1 MDEKSLSRLELNKVL
16 SACADYA
23 CLDGTKAIFA
33 GLSPSTDLAEVRDKL
48 ARTSECVKLLFR
60 YGISGIEYF
69 PDVEDLLVRASKR
82 STLSC
87 AELRQVNLL
96 LRSAR
101 IAYTSIN
108 GVDDGEIVAIKGDSA
123 RIYYDKNLEDDITEK
138 VISDDEVSDH
148 ASTALF
154 SIRSKIK
161 SLNERIRSKLS
172 EYVTDDTSRYLQDG
186 IVTMRGDRYVIP
198 VKAEYRSRVKGLV
211 HDRSQSGATFF
222 IEPEY
227 VLELNNEL
235 VALQI
240 DEKEEVERILK
251 ALSGR
256 VGDMS
261 ERLKTDMAVLAE
273 IESYYARAQYSY
285 AKKCVMPQVNK
296 RGYINIIKGRHPLI
310 DPRKVVPV
318 SLELGGSY
326 NFLLISGANTGGKT
340 VTLKMCGLFC
350 LMAACGIFVP
360 AAEGTAACAFDDIFC
375 DVGDSQSIEDS
386 LSTFSS
392 HITTVIDMC
401 KRATA
406 GSLVLIDE
414 LGGGTNPDEGQAL
427 AKAVV
432 EHFLKIGCRGIVT
445 THFTPL
451 KEFAYTVDGI
461 ENASMEFDAS
471 TLKPLY
477 SIKIGLPGAS
487 NALAICRR
495 FGMDEEIL
503 DRAVGYLSEGGKA
516 FENIVRRTE
525 ESRVEADKKLAEA
538 ASLERS
544 LKEKLAEVNRRIDE
558 LNKQRERLTA
568 NARAESRRIINERT
582 AQAEELLD
590 EIEQLFKKE
599 ELSQGDLIKARTL
612 KNKLKDSA
620 YSNDD
625 SQRPV
630 TNYIEATAENLH
642 VGDDIFFVKLQSAGQ
657 VLSINA
663 AKGEVE
669 IVCGSIKT
677 RCKISDLQK
686 INSPKKSAKLPRKDE
701 VRVRNA
707 NSSTPTQPQL
717 EINLLGMTVSEAL
730 YEVDNFIDRA
740 VMSNLE
746 EIKLIHGVGTGK
758 LREAIARH
766 LKGHKNVKSFRLG
779 KYGEGETGVTI
790 ITLK

>member
-1 MDEKSLSRLELNKVL
+1 M
-16 SACADYA
+16 
-23 CLDGTKAIFA
+23 
-33 GLSPSTDLAEVRDKL
+33 
-48 ARTSECVKLLFR
+48 
-60 YGISGIEYF
+60 
-69 PDVEDLLVRASKR
+69 
-82 STLSC
+82 
-87 AELRQVNLL
+87 

-108 GVDDGEIVAIKGDSA
+108 GVDDGEIIAIKGDSA

-138 VISDDEVSDH
+138 IISDDDVSDH
-148 ASTALF
+148 ASAALF

-172 EYVTDDTSRYLQDG
+172 EYVTGDTSRYLQDG

-273 IESYYARAQYSY
+273 IESFYARAQYSY

-310 DPRKVVPV
+310 DPQKVVPV

-360 AAEGTAACAFDDIFC
+360 AAEGTTVCAFDDIFC

-516 FENIVRRTE
+516 FENIVRRAE

-538 ASLERS
+538 QALERS

-568 NARAESRRIINERT
+568 NARAESRRIISERT

-625 SQRPV
+625 SQQPV
-630 TNYIEATAENLH
+630 TNYVEATAENLH

-686 INSPKKSAKLPRKDE
+686 INAPKKSAKLPRNGE

-746 EIKLIHGVGTGK
+746 EIKVIHGVGTGK

>member
-23 CLDGTKAIFA
+23 CLGGTKQIFA
-33 GLSPSTDLAEVRDKL
+33 SLAPSSDLAVVREEL
-48 ARTSECVKLLFR
+48 MRTAESLKLLFR
-60 YGISGIEYF
+60 YGLGGIEYF
-69 PDVEDLLVRASKR
+69 PDVRELLTRASKR

-87 AELRQVNLL
+87 AELRQVNAL

-101 IAYTSIN
+101 LAYTSIN
-108 GVDDGEIVAIKGDSA
+108 GVEDEEIVKIKADSA
-123 RIYYDKNLEDDITEK
+123 RIYYDKHLEDDITEK
-138 VISDDEVSDH
+138 IISDDEVSDH
-148 ASTALF
+148 ASDALYT
-154 SIRSKIK
+154 IRTKIK

-172 EYVTDDTSRYLQDG
+172 EYVTGDTSRYLQDG

-251 ALSGR
+251 LLSLR
-256 VGDMS
+256 VGDMA
-261 ERLKTDMAVLAE
+261 ERLATDIEELCH

-285 AKKCVMPQVNK
+285 SNKCVLPQVNK

-310 DPRKVVPV
+310 DPKKVVPV
-318 SLELGGSY
+318 SLELGGDY

-350 LMAACGIFVP
+350 LMAACGIFIP
-360 AAEGTAACAFDDIFC
+360 AAEGSAVCAFDDIFC
-375 DVGDSQSIEDS
+375 DVGDSQSIEES

-401 KRATA
+401 KRATS

-432 EHFLKIGCRGIVT
+432 EHFLNIGCRGIIT

-471 TLKPLY
+471 TLKPLH

-495 FGMDEEIL
+495 FGMDEDIL
-503 DRAVGYLSEGGKA
+503 NRAVGYLSEGGKA
-516 FENIVRRTE
+516 FENIVRRAE
-525 ESRVEADKKLAEA
+525 ESRVEAQKKLDEA
-538 ASLERS
+538 IALENEWKS
-544 LKEKLAEVNRRIDE
+544 KLAEVNRRIDE
-558 LNKQRERLTA
+558 LNKQRKKLTA

-590 EIEQLFKKE
+590 EIETLFKKE

-612 KNKLKDSA
+612 KNKLKNSA
-620 YSNDD
+620 YSEEEGE
-625 SQRPV
+625 RKV
-630 TNYIEATAENLH
+630 TDYEQATPANLK
-642 VGDDIFFVKLQSAGQ
+642 VGDNIYFAGLQSVGQ
-657 VLSINA
+657 VLSVNA
-663 AKGEVE
+663 GKGEAE
-669 IVCGSIKT
+669 ILCGSIKT
-677 RCKISDLQK
+677 RCKISQLQK
-686 INSPKKSAKLPRKDE
+686 INTPAAPPKRE
-701 VRVRNA
+701 VRVKRIA
-707 NSSTPTQPQL
+707 DSAPSKPQL
-717 EINLLGMTVSEAL
+717 EINLLGMTVPEAL
-730 YEVDNFIDRA
+730 EEVDNFIDRA
-740 VMSNLE
+740 VMNNLE
-746 EIKLIHGVGTGK
+746 VIKVIHGVGTGK

>member
-1 MDEKSLSRLELNKVL
+1 MDKKSLNRLELNKVL
-16 SACADYA
+16 DACAGYA
-23 CLDGTKAIFA
+23 CLDGTKSALGRLA
-33 GLSPSTDLAEVRDKL
+33 PSSDLFEVRESL
-48 ARTSECVKLLFR
+48 ARTAESLKLLFR
-60 YGISGIEYF
+60 YGLASIEYF
-69 PDVEDLLVRASKR
+69 PDVSGLLTRAAKKSV
-82 STLSC
+82 LSC
-87 AELRQVNLL
+87 GELRQVNCL

-108 GVDDGEIVAIKGDSA
+108 SVDDPEIVKIKADSA
-123 RIYYDKNLEDDITEK
+123 RIYFDKLLEDDITQK
-138 VISDDEVSDH
+138 IISDDEVSDH
-148 ASTALF
+148 ASDALF
-154 SIRSKIK
+154 SIRSRIK
-161 SLNERIRSKLS
+161 SLNERIRAKLS
-172 EYVTDDTSRYLQDG
+172 EYVTGDTARFLQDG

-240 DEKEEVERILK
+240 DEKEEVERILR
-251 ALSGR
+251 ALSLR
-256 VGDMS
+256 VGDMA
-261 ERLKTDMAVLAE
+261 ERLTVDMQALAE
-273 IESYYARAQYSY
+273 IESYYARARYSY
-285 AKKCVMPQVNK
+285 TNKCVLPAVNK

-310 DPRKVVPV
+310 DAKKVVPV
-318 SLELGGSY
+318 SVELGRDY

-360 AAEGTAACAFDDIFC
+360 AADGTAVCIFDDIFC
-375 DVGDSQSIEDS
+375 DVGDSQSIEES

-401 KRATA
+401 NRATS

-451 KEFAYTVDGI
+451 KEFAYTMPGI

-495 FGMDEEIL
+495 LGMNENIL
-503 DRAVGYLSEGGKA
+503 NSAVNYLSEGGKA
-516 FENIVRRTE
+516 FENIVRRAE
-525 ESRVEADKKLAEA
+525 ESRVEAQRAREEAEA
-538 ASLERS
+538 
-544 LKEKLAEVNRRIDE
+544 LKSEWTSRLAEVNSRIDS
-558 LNKQRERLTA
+558 LNKQREKLAA

-582 AQAEELLD
+582 AEAEELLG
-590 EIEQLFKKE
+590 EMEQLFKKE
-599 ELSQGDLIKARTL
+599 ELSQADLIKARTL
-612 KNKLKDSA
+612 KNKLKNSA
-620 YSNDD
+620 YGREESE
-625 SQRPV
+625 QPV
-630 TNYIEATAENLH
+630 TDYEQATAANLK
-642 VGDDIFFVKLQSAGQ
+642 VGDNIFFAKLQSQGT
-657 VLSINA
+657 VLKINYDR
-663 AKGEVE
+663 GEAE
-669 IVCGSIKT
+669 IACGNIKT
-677 RCKISDLQK
+677 HCKISDLQK
-686 INSPKKSAKLPRKDE
+686 VSSPAVSAKSVVRVKKSGGSAPAAPE
-701 VRVRNA
+701 
-707 NSSTPTQPQL
+707 L
-717 EINLLGMTVSEAL
+717 EINLLGMTVPEAIC
-730 YEVDNFIDRA
+730 EVDNFIDRA
-740 VMSNLE
+740 VMDNLE
-746 EIKLIHGVGTGK
+746 EIKVIHGVGTGK

-766 LKGHKNVKSFRLG
+766 LRGHKNVKSFRLG

>member
-1 MDEKSLSRLELNKVL
+1 MKIVQGN
-16 SACADYA
+16 
-23 CLDGTKAIFA
+23 
-33 GLSPSTDLAEVRDKL
+33 
-48 ARTSECVKLLFR
+48 
-60 YGISGIEYF
+60 GINYE
-69 PDVEDLLVRASKR
+69 
-82 STLSC
+82 
-87 AELRQVNLL
+87 
-96 LRSAR
+96 
-101 IAYTSIN
+101 
-108 GVDDGEIVAIKGDSA
+108 
-123 RIYYDKNLEDDITEK
+123 
-138 VISDDEVSDH
+138 
-148 ASTALF
+148 
-154 SIRSKIK
+154 
-161 SLNERIRSKLS
+161 
-172 EYVTDDTSRYLQDG
+172 
-186 IVTMRGDRYVIP
+186 
-198 VKAEYRSRVKGLV
+198 VKGI
-211 HDRSQSGATFF
+211 REEEAAFT
-222 IEPEY
+222 
-227 VLELNNEL
+227 LEEGL
-235 VALQI
+235 
-240 DEKEEVERILK
+240 
-251 ALSGR
+251 
-256 VGDMS
+256 
-261 ERLKTDMAVLAE
+261 T
-273 IESYYARAQYSY
+273 
-285 AKKCVMPQVNK
+285 QVNK

-310 DPRKVVPV
+310 DPQKVVPV

-360 AAEGTAACAFDDIFC
+360 AAEGTTVCAFDDIFC

-516 FENIVRRTE
+516 FENIMRRAE

-538 ASLERS
+538 QALERS

-625 SQRPV
+625 SQQPV
-630 TNYIEATAENLH
+630 TNYVEATAENLH

-669 IVCGSIKT
+669 IACGSIKT
-677 RCKISDLQK
+677 RCKITDLQK
-686 INSPKKSAKLPRKDE
+686 INAPKKSAKLPRKGE

-746 EIKLIHGVGTGK
+746 EIKVIHGVGTGK